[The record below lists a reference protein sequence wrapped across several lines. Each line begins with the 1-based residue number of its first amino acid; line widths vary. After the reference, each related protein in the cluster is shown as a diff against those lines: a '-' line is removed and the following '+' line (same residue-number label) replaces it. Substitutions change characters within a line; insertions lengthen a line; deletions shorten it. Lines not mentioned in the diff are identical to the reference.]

1 MFAKTIEHIVEES
14 DPELRHK
21 MAKWALSG
29 FAALLVEH
37 FIRKGY
43 DIALEAYRTKRG

>member
-1 MFAKTIEHIVEES
+1 MLEKMVKSVVEES
-14 DPELRHK
+14 DPELKHK
-21 MAKWALSG
+21 MAKWALGG

>member
-1 MFAKTIEHIVEES
+1 MIEKMVEHIVEEA
-14 DPELRHK
+14 DPELNHK
-21 MAKWALSG
+21 IAKWALG
-29 FAALLVEH
+29 GLAALLVEH